1 MTIETILAILLI
13 AEIFLIL
20 IGRDLILK
28 LARKL
33 GEALEKLRENN

>member
-1 MTIETILAILLI
+1 MTIATILITLLI

-20 IGRDLILK
+20 VGRKLILK

-33 GEALEKLRENN
+33 GEALDLFKEND